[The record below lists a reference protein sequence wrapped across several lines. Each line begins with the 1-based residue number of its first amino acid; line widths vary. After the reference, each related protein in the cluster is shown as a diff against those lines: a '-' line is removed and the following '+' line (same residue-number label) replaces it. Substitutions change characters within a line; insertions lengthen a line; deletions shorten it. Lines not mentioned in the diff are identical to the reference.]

1 MGRHREW
8 AQMAILH
15 WERAR
20 GPRKA
25 GAEFVHAHSHDNASG
40 SQGSLF
46 EAPQHTGQARWSKK
60 QDLSMSSRSQG
71 DLQDDL
77 QAPSKDIDR
86 PPVHPRVKDQ

>member
-1 MGRHREW
+1 MQRHGEW

-25 GAEFVHAHSHDNASG
+25 GAEFMHARADVKDSG

-46 EAPQHTGQARWSKK
+46 EAPQHTGLARWSKK
-60 QDLSMSSRSQG
+60 QDLSTSSRSQG

-86 PPVHPRVKDQ
+86 PPVHVRIKDQ